1 MTEFLMS
8 REQRKR
14 KRAIYA
20 RAHRALRDLE
30 ESLSEMMEF
39 ACDLKD
45 EYDKLEGRASFDSAA
60 AGMVARKLLRIEIK
74 NNGMPVAA
82 LISGFNNTREEI

>member
-1 MTEFLMS
+1 MSEYLMP

-14 KRAIYA
+14 KRAICA
-20 RAHRALRDLE
+20 KAHRALHELE
-30 ESLSEMMEF
+30 VALGEMCAF

-45 EYDKLEGRASFDSAA
+45 EYDKLEARASFDSAA
-60 AGMVARKLLRIEIK
+60 AGMVARKLMRIEIK
-74 NNGMPVAA
+74 NSGMPVAA